1 MTPIRTV
8 RRLLAGTLSGVTAC
22 VAVLAFAP
30 SPARASTPLDPP
42 TLFKAQH
49 VADVSADLTWASN
62 GLVYEDVVQRQVNG
76 AWREYARVRYTGWLA
91 LTGLT
96 PGTTYTFRVYSIPIE
111 GMDFTNSQPTQPV
124 SFTTLPGP
132 DTVPP
137 SPPAAP
143 MFSTVTTNRA
153 NVFWGEAV
161 DNVQTTGY
169 HLQQLTSAGWTTLRT
184 VGPGERFQGIYGLT
198 PATSYTF
205 AVLAFDA
212 KGNTSARSAPATV
225 TTLATTAYPMCQ
237 VQVITYNPGFQAT
250 VTITNTT
257 TATVSGWTI
266 RFTLAAT
273 ATVSS
278 TFSGTITRDGA
289 AGTITPMP
297 WSSQIGVGGQLFV
310 GFMGSAVPFTP
321 PTGFTFN
328 GLPCTTA

>member
-1 MTPIRTV
+1 MRPH
-8 RRLLAGTLSGVTAC
+8 RLLISAVAC
-22 VAVLAFAP
+22 VTVLAVAA
-30 SPARASTPLDPP
+30 SPARADTPLEPP
-42 TLFKAQH
+42 TLFRAQH
-49 VADVSADLTWASN
+49 VADVSADLTWASS
-62 GLVYEDVVQRQVNG
+62 GLVDQDVVQRLVNG
-76 AWREYARVRYTGWLA
+76 TWREYARVRYSGMLA

-96 PGTTYTFRVYSIPIE
+96 PGTTYTFRVYSIPIS
-111 GMDFTNSQPTQPV
+111 GLGFTTSQPTQPV

-132 DTVPP
+132 D
-137 SPPAAP
+137 SAPPAPPPAP

-153 NVFWGEAV
+153 TVFWGEAV

-169 HLQQLTSAGWTTLRT
+169 HLQQLTATGWTTLRT
-184 VGPGERFQGIYGLT
+184 VGANERFQGFSGLT

-225 TTLATTAYPMCQ
+225 TTLATTAYPACQ

-257 TATVSGWTI
+257 TATFSGWTI
-266 RFTLAAT
+266 RFTLAPT

-278 TFSGTITRDGA
+278 AFSGTLTRDGA
-289 AGTITPMP
+289 NGTITPMV
-297 WSSQIGVGGQLFV
+297 WSNQIGAGGQLFV

-321 PTGFTFN
+321 PTGFTLN

>member
-1 MTPIRTV
+1 MRPHRFLIGV
-8 RRLLAGTLSGVTAC
+8 VVGVLA
-22 VAVLAFAP
+22 LAFAP
-30 SPARASTPLDPP
+30 SPARADTPLDPP
-42 TLFKAQH
+42 TLFRAQH
-49 VADVSADLTWASN
+49 VADVSADLSWASN
-62 GLVYEDVVQRQVNG
+62 GLVDQDVVQRLVNG
-76 AWREYARVRYTGWLA
+76 AWREYARVRYSGMLA

-96 PGTTYTFRVYSIPIE
+96 PGTTYTFRVYSIPIA
-111 GMDFTNSQPTQPV
+111 GLGYTNSQPTQPV

-132 DTVPP
+132 DTAAPAPP
-137 SPPAAP
+137 PAP

-153 NVFWGEAV
+153 TVFWGEAV

-169 HLQQLTSAGWTTLRT
+169 HLQQLTAGGWTTLRT
-184 VGPGERFQGIYGLT
+184 VAAHERFQGISGLT
-198 PATSYTF
+198 PATTYTF

-225 TTLATTAYPMCQ
+225 TTLATTAYPMCK
-237 VQVITYNPGFQAT
+237 VQVITYNPGFQAS

-257 TATVSGWTI
+257 PATFSGWTI
-266 RFTLAAT
+266 RFTLAPT

-278 TFSGTITRDGA
+278 AFSGVLTRDGA

-297 WSSQIGVGGQLFV
+297 WSNQIGAGGQLSV

-321 PTGFTFN
+321 PTDFTLN